1 MFHAMQPVHVLSID
15 DDERELP
22 ASLVQ
27 EYLEEHQVESEIHWR
42 ASDGEPVAG
51 AILKFAEE
59 IGTGIIVAGA
69 FGHNRLREMLLGS
82 ATRELLEKSS
92 RPLLLSH

>member
-1 MFHAMQPVHVLSID
+1 M
-15 DDERELP
+15 
-22 ASLVQ
+22 
-27 EYLEEHQVESEIHWR
+27 EHQVESEVHWR
-42 ASDGEPVAG
+42 ASEDKPVSDT
-51 AILKFAEE
+51 ILEFAEE
-59 IGTGIIVAGA
+59 KGTGIIVAGA